1 MRKIVFDIET
11 TNFFTDT
18 GSSDPASLDMSCV
31 CIYDYE
37 TDTYSSFTKETLKD
51 LWPIFEKADLLI
63 SFNGDHFDIPI
74 LNKYY
79 SGDLTKIKSLDLL
92 KKVKDSLGRR
102 IKLDIIAEATL
113 GRNKTGHGGE
123 ASIWWKNGEQ
133 QKVIDYCTEDVRIT
147 KDIYEYAMSNQCLKY
162 LDGKDIREMKIETT
176 NWHDAYDGGM
186 TFTLPF

>member
-1 MRKIVFDIET
+1 MKKVVFDIET

-31 CIYDYE
+31 CIYDYD
-37 TDTYSSFTKETLKD
+37 TDKYYSFTKENLKD
-51 LWPIFEKADLLI
+51 LWPIFEKADMLI
-63 SFNGDHFDIPI
+63 GYNSDHFDIPI

-102 IKLDIIAEATL
+102 IKLDTISEATL
-113 GRNKTGHGGE
+113 NRNKTGHGGD
-123 ASIWWKNGEQ
+123 AGIWWKQGEK

-147 KDIYEYAMSNQCLKY
+147 KDIYEYALKNNSLKY
-162 LDGKDIREMKIETT
+162 LDGKDVKEFKLDTSDWEKKE
-176 NWHDAYDGGM
+176 DSAM